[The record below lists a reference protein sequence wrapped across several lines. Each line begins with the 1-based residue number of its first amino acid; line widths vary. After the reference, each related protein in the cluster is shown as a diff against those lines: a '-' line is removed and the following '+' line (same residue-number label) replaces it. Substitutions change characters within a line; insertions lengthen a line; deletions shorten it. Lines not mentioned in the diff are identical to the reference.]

1 MPMSA
6 RLTPGFDLNAVEVFI
21 LTSELG
27 GMTQSARHLGMTQS
41 AVSQIISKLE
51 MALNTRLFDRTMRPL
66 ALTPAGKLLRREGA
80 ELVAAARM
88 LAREVCE
95 QSSQTAECVVV
106 AMAESIANHLT
117 APLLRALGSRAQQW
131 QMRSG
136 ISLVQHREFLARS
149 IDMLI
154 TGSSQLEDVEEI
166 EHHPIME
173 EPFVIV
179 APAAYA
185 DLPVSI
191 EAMTQLPFVRYSLLS
206 AMGQRIERQL
216 ARMKLR
222 IPNVIEVDSTHQQL
236 STVVALEGWSIA
248 TPLCLASQIEL
259 LPALTVLPMPRG
271 SFRRRIQLVARKG
284 EFGDLPRDMALQ
296 AAAILRGGKVE
307 SLIRMFPWIEGAMAW
322 EGAPS

>member
-1 MPMSA
+1 MSA
-6 RLTPGFDLNAVEVFI
+6 KLTPGFDLNAVEVFI

-51 MALNTRLFDRTMRPL
+51 QALNTRLFDRTMRPL
-66 ALTPAGKLLRREGA
+66 ALTPAGKLLRREGG

-88 LAREVCE
+88 LAREVGE
-95 QSSQTAECVVV
+95 KSSQTADCVVV

-117 APLLRALGSRAQQW
+117 APLLRALGPRAQQW

-154 TGSSQLEDVEEI
+154 TGSSQLENVDEI

-179 APAAYA
+179 APAACA
-185 DLPVSI
+185 DVADVMETLVR
-191 EAMTQLPFVRYSLLS
+191 LPFVRYSLLS

-236 STVVALEGWSIA
+236 SSVVALGGWSIA

-259 LPALTVLPMPRG
+259 LPALTVLPMSRG
-271 SFRRRIQLVARKG
+271 SFRRRIQLLARKG
-284 EFGDLPRDMALQ
+284 EFGELPRDMARQ
-296 AAAILRGGKVE
+296 AATILRGGKVE
-307 SLIRMFPWIEGAMAW
+307 SLIGMFPWIAGAMTW
-322 EGAPS
+322 EAPSS